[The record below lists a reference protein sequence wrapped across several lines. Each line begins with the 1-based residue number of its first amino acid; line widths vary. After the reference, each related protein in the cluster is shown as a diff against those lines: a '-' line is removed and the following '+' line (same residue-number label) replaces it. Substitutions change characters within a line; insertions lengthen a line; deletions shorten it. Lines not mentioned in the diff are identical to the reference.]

1 MNHVKVTVA
10 GMEFRIATDEAPT
23 YVMAL
28 AQELDKKL
36 SVALMGNSQLS
47 TAKAAVLLALE
58 KADEAKK
65 AKADADNLR
74 VKLTEA
80 LDENAKLRDQMSIG
94 QLRFD

>member
-1 MNHVKVTVA
+1 MNHVKVTIA
-10 GMEFRIATDEAPT
+10 GMEFRIVTDEAPT

-47 TAKAAVLLALE
+47 VAKAAVLSARE
-58 KADEAKK
+58 NADAAHK

-74 VKLTEA
+74 KNLTEV
-80 LDENAKLRDQMSIG
+80 LDENAKLREQMSIG
-94 QLRFD
+94 QLRF

>member
-10 GMEFRIATDEAPT
+10 GMEFRIVTDEAPT

-36 SVALMGNSQLS
+36 SVALMGNTQLS

-58 KADEAKK
+58 NADTAHK

-74 VKLTEA
+74 KNLAEA
-80 LDENAKLRDQMSIG
+80 LDENARLREQMSIG
-94 QLRFD
+94 QLRF

>member
-10 GMEFRIATDEAPT
+10 GMEFRIVTDEAPT

-36 SVALMGNSQLS
+36 SVALSGNSQLS

-58 KADEAKK
+58 HADAAHK

-74 VKLTEA
+74 TKLTEA
-80 LDENAKLRDQMSIG
+80 LDENANLRDQMSIG
-94 QLRFD
+94 QLRFQ